1 LQPHIWIV
9 NQFANTPEFPGHT
22 RQYELGK
29 FLSGQEFTVS
39 IFASDYNL
47 AQRCFRKLKPA
58 QLWLQEE
65 RENIALNWL
74 YAIPYQ
80 RNNWRRYLNML
91 SFTMTF
97 CLRGLFY
104 PKPDLV
110 IGSSPQLMV
119 AFAAW
124 LIARLKG
131 AKFYFEVRD
140 VWPQALVELSGKSPD
155 SFLIKLLAAVEIWL
169 YRHSDRVIVLSQ
181 GCLSYVKEK
190 GAKEVVWLPNG
201 PELDTFRS
209 GFSVEA
215 AKQHFRVDPERFSL
229 LYGGAH
235 GKANALETV
244 VKACQILEQKAPD
257 KFQILLVGDGPEK
270 ASLMHL
276 AKGLKCLEFRD
287 PIPKKEMPDLLKSV
301 DAGLLTLED
310 IPLFKYGVSPNKLY
324 DYYAARKPVVV
335 AVGGLVNAEVE
346 HYTLGTIANP
356 EQPQELA
363 QAILTLRELPETERL
378 AMGDRAYQLA
388 QDVYSRSRVSEK
400 LLALVKQDL
409 G

>member
-1 LQPHIWIV
+1 MQPHIWIV

-29 FLSGQEFTVS
+29 FLSEQEFTVS

-47 AQRCFRKLKPA
+47 AQRCFRKLKPT

-65 RENIALNWL
+65 RENITLNWL

-104 PKPDLV
+104 PKPELV

-155 SFLIKLLAAVEIWL
+155 SLLIKLLAAVEIWL

-209 GFSVEA
+209 GFFCRS
-215 AKQHFRVDPERFSL
+215 
-229 LYGGAH
+229 
-235 GKANALETV
+235 GKTALS
-244 VKACQILEQKAPD
+244 
-257 KFQILLVGDGPEK
+257 G
-270 ASLMHL
+270 
-276 AKGLKCLEFRD
+276 
-287 PIPKKEMPDLLKSV
+287 
-301 DAGLLTLED
+301 
-310 IPLFKYGVSPNKLY
+310 
-324 DYYAARKPVVV
+324 
-335 AVGGLVNAEVE
+335 
-346 HYTLGTIANP
+346 
-356 EQPQELA
+356 
-363 QAILTLRELPETERL
+363 
-378 AMGDRAYQLA
+378 
-388 QDVYSRSRVSEK
+388 
-400 LLALVKQDL
+400 
-409 G
+409 